1 MYPQQPLSE
10 DEAEYPIAYSMV
22 VYKNAAQVERLLR
35 AIYQPQNVYCI
46 HVDKKSPPQF
56 HKAMQTLSRCFNNVF
71 IASKLEDVK
80 WGSYEAV
87 LADLHCVEDLLNH
100 PVQWRYLLNL
110 CGMDFPLKTNFEIV
124 QQLKAYN
131 NHNCI
136 EGYQRTETKNE
147 TRRFQKTKGTGTAP
161 HNIKVY
167 GGDTCIAATREFANF
182 TIYDRVAKDF
192 LYWLKDVYVPDEYY
206 TPTLNRLPYAPGG
219 HVKPSMDCNVRFRK
233 WGHNKKFGD
242 RPECIGKKVH
252 GLCHFSAGYL
262 KHFYRTPQLF
272 VNKLDYES
280 DPIAIQC
287 MEELLDYRTYHS
299 EDFKHWQNFP
309 VTDYYWQQGNK

>member
-1 MYPQQPLSE
+1 
-10 DEAEYPIAYSMV
+10 MV

-46 HVDKKSPPQF
+46 HVDKTSPPQF
-56 HKAMQTLSRCFNNVF
+56 QKAIRTLSQCFDNVF

-80 WGSYEAV
+80 WGSYSAV

-100 PVQWRYLLNL
+100 PVQWRYLLNV
-110 CGMDFPLKTNFEIV
+110 CGMDFPLKTNFEMV

-136 EGYQRTETKNE
+136 EGYKRKDTEGE
-147 TRRFQKTKGTGTAP
+147 RARFKKTKAKAP
-161 HNIKVY
+161 HNIKIY
-167 GGDTCIAATREFANF
+167 GGDTYIAATREFANF
-182 TIYDRVAKDF
+182 TIYDRVAQDYLK
-192 LYWLKDVYVPDEYY
+192 WLKNVHVPDEYY
-206 TPTLNRLPYAPGG
+206 TASLNRLPYAPGG

-233 WGHNKKFGD
+233 WTHNKKFGD
-242 RPECIGKKVH
+242 RPQCIGKKVRL
-252 GLCHFSAGYL
+252 LCIFSAGYL
-262 KHFYRTPQLF
+262 KYWYRTPQLF
-272 VNKLDYES
+272 VNKLDYEF

-299 EDFKHWQNFP
+299 EDFNNWQNFP
-309 VTDYYWQQGNK
+309 VTDYYWQQDSKPTKTIDMEKPR